1 MNRRIRGTDGENE
14 AQAYLESQGYSVL
27 ARNFRTRRGEVDL
40 VARRGGRLAFVEVK
54 NWGSYQADSLEYAI
68 GAWKRRRIIEVSR
81 SYLRL
86 HPQPDGVRIAY
97 DVILLRRGRINH
109 IQDAFPGV

>member
-68 GAWKRRRIIEVSR
+68 GAWKRRRIVEVSR
-81 SYLRL
+81 SYLHL
-86 HPQPDGVRIAY
+86 HPQPDNVRIAY
-97 DVILLRRGRINH
+97 DVILLREGRINH